1 MPALMAVN
9 AGFGLGGL
17 WFGFLF
23 DTLILPYV
31 VYSFDYVFLS
41 VGTGSRECW

>member
-9 AGFGLGGL
+9 ADFGLGGL

-31 VYSFDYVFLS
+31 VYVFLS
-41 VGTGSRECW
+41 VGTGLRECW